1 MRRAGSAEERS
12 GRVVGRSDPVS
23 PLLFIGGPGDATAKG
38 EIELTA
44 VTPTAPEGAGK

>member
-1 MRRAGSAEERS
+1 
-12 GRVVGRSDPVS
+12 VS